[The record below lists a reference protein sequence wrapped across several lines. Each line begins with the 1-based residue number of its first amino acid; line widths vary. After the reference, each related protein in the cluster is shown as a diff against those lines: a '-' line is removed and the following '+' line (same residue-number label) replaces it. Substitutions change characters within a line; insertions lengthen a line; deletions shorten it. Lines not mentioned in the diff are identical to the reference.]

1 MKSSPAIIEAPN
13 GKPFANRRLAREWTT
28 VCAMICIYCRDHH
41 HAEDLCESC
50 QALRTYVQLRLE
62 RCHFGEDKPTC
73 AKCPVHCYQ
82 KARRDEIKVIMRY
95 AGPKMLWEHPW
106 LSVWHLWDGWT
117 RKADA
122 SSLR

>member
-1 MKSSPAIIEAPN
+1 MKSPPALTEAPA
-13 GKPFANRRLAREWTT
+13 GKPFADRRLAREWTT
-28 VCAMICIYCRDHH
+28 VCAMIRIYCRDHH
-41 HAEDLCESC
+41 HAEDLCAGC

-82 KARRDEIKVIMRY
+82 KARRDEIKAIMRY

-106 LSVWHLWDGWT
+106 LSVWHFWDGWT
-117 RKADA
+117 RKAGA